1 MIRKYDLLTLLTPCI
16 FSFVNLYMYIVYH
29 GLCFTISWQK
39 SHFLFV
45 WTVHQKTIY
54 LALIRQSLLRFQP
67 EGLWSVCWTT
77 QTIVGTLTFTVLV
90 IFTSVQP
97 YFLYKAPAHIHSLKR
112 HPLILWCWSSKC
124 VCGSV
129 PRHIIFCLF
138 TPLSIQVN
146 RSAVT
151 ARTDSVHIYSWTY
164 FYSLLSTT
172 FVLSREVTF

>member
-1 MIRKYDLLTLLTPCI
+1 MILKMYIADQLCYEYIFEPHFRWYESMISLTLLTPCI

-77 QTIVGTLTFTVLV
+77 QTIVGTQMFTVSLSLPLCNH
-90 IFTSVQP
+90 IFIQ
-97 YFLYKAPAHIHSLKR
+97 
-112 HPLILWCWSSKC
+112 
-124 VCGSV
+124 GS
-129 PRHIIFCLF
+129 
-138 TPLSIQVN
+138 
-146 RSAVT
+146 RS
-151 ARTDSVHIYSWTY
+151 H
-164 FYSLLSTT
+164 T
-172 FVLSREVTF
+172 FA